1 MLGPE
6 NIEIA
11 LEALRK
17 DDIGL
22 NAASHSCTFR
32 KDS

>member
-11 LEALRK
+11 LEALRNV
-17 DDIGL
+17 DIGL
-22 NAASHSCTFR
+22 NATSHSRNFR
-32 KDS
+32 KYT